1 MTKSLPEVDALLEMI
16 DQAFDHRAWHGTNL
30 KGALRGVS
38 AKQAAWRPGR
48 NRHNVWELTVH
59 AAYWK
64 YTVIR
69 RIRGEKRGSFALKG
83 SNWFVRPASGASDE
97 KAWKQD
103 VVLLVSTHRTL
114 REAVAA
120 LSIAELRKR
129 PPGSRINI
137 RDLVVGIAAHDLY
150 HTGQIQLIKKL
161 MR

>member
-1 MTKSLPEVDALLEMI
+1 MI

-38 AKQAAWRPGR
+38 AEQAAWRPGK

-69 RIRGEKRGSFALKG
+69 RLRGDKRGSFALKG
-83 SNWFVRPASGASDE
+83 SNWFVRPASGAADE

-103 VVLLVSTHRTL
+103 VALLISTHKTL
-114 REAVAA
+114 REAVSA

-129 PPGSRINI
+129 PPGSRVNV
-137 RDLVVGIAAHDLY
+137 RDLIVGIAAHDLY

-161 MR
+161 MP

>member
-1 MTKSLPEVDALLEMI
+1 MI

-38 AKQAAWRPGR
+38 ATQAAWRPGK
-48 NRHNVWELTVH
+48 NRHNVWELAVH

-69 RIRGEKRGSFALKG
+69 RLRGDKRGSFALKG
-83 SNWFVRPASGASDE
+83 SNWFVRPASGVSDD

-103 VVLLVSTHRTL
+103 VALLMSTHKTL
-114 REAVAA
+114 REAVSA
-120 LSIAELRKR
+120 LSTPELRKT

-161 MR
+161 MP